1 MKKIFTVVL
10 VLVVIACKQEP
21 RDYVTL
27 SGKISNPHETNSIR
41 IYKGNEYEKIVS
53 VNEDGTFTDTLK
65 VLEGD
70 YRFKHGDEYGSI
82 YLKNNNTS
90 SFTFDYEDTD
100 ATLIYEGDASDI
112 NNFSI
117 QTYLLGGNYFT
128 ADLLNDATQEDFNK
142 VVNDYKEAYNNLKLQ
157 YKNVDSL
164 HLAKSNNSSSST
176 IASVSRYLDSKI
188 ALRKEFPTGTPSPI
202 FENYENHEGGT
213 TSLSDFKGKF
223 VYVDVWATW
232 CGPCKREIPSLKK
245 VEAQYHGKNIAF
257 VSISVDAPKRHNGSA
272 DKAHEAWKKMV
283 TDKELGG
290 VQLIA
295 DKDYES
301 DFMKG
306 YKVRGIPR
314 FILIDPDGKI
324 VNPDP
329 PRPSNPKL
337 IELFNSLNI

>member
-1 MKKIFTVVL
+1 MASKRIVL
-10 VLVVIACKQEP
+10 
-21 RDYVTL
+21 
-27 SGKISNPHETNSIR
+27 
-41 IYKGNEYEKIVS
+41 
-53 VNEDGTFTDTLK
+53 
-65 VLEGD
+65 
-70 YRFKHGDEYGSI
+70 
-82 YLKNNNTS
+82 
-90 SFTFDYEDTD
+90 
-100 ATLIYEGDASDI
+100 
-112 NNFSI
+112 FSI

>member
-1 MKKIFTVVL
+1 MKKIFTAML

-27 SGKISNPHETNSIR
+27 SGKISNPYETKSIR
-41 IYKGNEYEKIVS
+41 IYKGNEYEKNIS
-53 VNEDGTFTDTLK
+53 INEDGTFNDTLN
-65 VLEGD
+65 VIEGD

-100 ATLIYEGDASDI
+100 ATLVYEGDASDI

-128 ADLLNDATQEDFNK
+128 AELLNDVTKEDFNK
-142 VVNDYKEAYNNLKLQ
+142 VVNDYKEAFENLKLQ

-164 HLAKSNNSSSST
+164 HLSKSTNTSSNN
-176 IASVSRYLDSKI
+176 IASVTRHLDSKI
-188 ALRKEFPTGTPSPI
+188 ALRKEFPSGMPSPI
-202 FENYENHEGGT
+202 FENYENHKGGT
-213 TSLSDFKGKF
+213 TSLSDFKGKY

-257 VSISVDAPKRHNGSA
+257 VVFP
-272 DKAHEAWKKMV
+272 
-283 TDKELGG
+283 
-290 VQLIA
+290 
-295 DKDYES
+295 
-301 DFMKG
+301 
-306 YKVRGIPR
+306 
-314 FILIDPDGKI
+314 
-324 VNPDP
+324 
-329 PRPSNPKL
+329 
-337 IELFNSLNI
+337 